1 MGVSKTVIMG
11 AGFSGQYAALILADT
26 LKGLKSKEKH
36 EIIVVNPT
44 NTFTYIPSLIW
55 VGVGQLPVKKTQI
68 PLAPVYKRMGIT
80 LVQGLATEVHPD
92 EQYVIVDPRDGKTND
107 PIRVDYDYLINA
119 TGPHLNFAGTP
130 GLGPEDGHTYSICT
144 PAHAEQTAK
153 RYLQWVEELKKG
165 QKATFVVG
173 TGHGTCTCQGAAFEF
188 ISLVHNDLTD
198 RGLRDQVTLK
208 WLSNEPAL
216 GDFGIDGFETQ
227 MGPITFTSRDLA
239 EALYRD
245 YRIEAQI
252 RSHVQ
257 RVDEDKIHTIDYDG
271 KVNEI
276 SYDFAMLIPQFKG
289 KSIRYLDK
297 DGNDLAGTLLN
308 PAGFMKVDAVYGK
321 PYEELDG
328 PDWPK
333 TYQNQTYKNMFAV
346 GIAFAPPGFMS
357 KPYVSEEG
365 TTIAPAIPRTGYTSE
380 LTGKAAALNVAEMI
394 QGREPCHTASMAE
407 TAGMCV
413 ASLKNSLARGSACT
427 IGIYPVVR
435 NRERFPETGG
445 RDIKTATVELG
456 LAGAWIKRMLH
467 HAFLHKL
474 GGRMLW
480 KYIP

>member
-1 MGVSKTVIMG
+1 MSKTVILG
-11 AGFSGQYAALILADT
+11 AGFAGQYAALVLADA
-26 LKGLKSKEKH
+26 LKGKGKH

-44 NTFTYIPSLIW
+44 TTFTYIPSLIW
-55 VGVGQLPVKKTQI
+55 VAIGQLPVKKVQVS
-68 PLAPVYKRMGIT
+68 LKPVYKRMGIT

-92 EQYVIVDPRDGKTND
+92 EQYVMVDPRDGQTNE
-107 PIRVDYDYLINA
+107 PVRVDYDFIINA

-130 GLGPEDGHTYSICT
+130 GLGPETGHTYSICT
-144 PAHAEQTAK
+144 PAHAEQTAQ
-153 RYLQWVEELKKG
+153 RYLKWVEELNKG
-165 QKATFVVG
+165 RRATFVVG

-188 ISLVHNDLTD
+188 ISLLHNDLTD
-198 RGLRDQVTLK
+198 RGVRERVNLR

-239 EALYRD
+239 EALYKD
-245 YRIEAQI
+245 YNIKAQI
-252 RSHVQ
+252 RSHVH
-257 RVDEDKIHTIDYDG
+257 RVDEHIIYTEDYDG
-271 KVNEI
+271 NKNEI
-276 SYDFAMLIPQFKG
+276 PYDFAMLIPQFKG
-289 KSIRYLDK
+289 KPIQYLDK
-297 DGNDLAGTLLN
+297 DGKDLSGTLLN

-321 PYEELDG
+321 PYDQLDG

-333 TYQNQTYKNMFAV
+333 TYQNPTYKNMFAV

-357 KPYVSEEG
+357 KPYVSGTG

-407 TAGMCV
+407 TAGMCI
-413 ASLKNSLARGSACT
+413 ASLKNSLTRGSACT

-435 NRERFPETGG
+435 NRERFPETSG
-445 RDIKTATVELG
+445 RDVAAATIEMG
-456 LAGAWIKRMLH
+456 LAGAWFKRVLH

-474 GGRMLW
+474 GGKMMW
-480 KYIP
+480 KYLP